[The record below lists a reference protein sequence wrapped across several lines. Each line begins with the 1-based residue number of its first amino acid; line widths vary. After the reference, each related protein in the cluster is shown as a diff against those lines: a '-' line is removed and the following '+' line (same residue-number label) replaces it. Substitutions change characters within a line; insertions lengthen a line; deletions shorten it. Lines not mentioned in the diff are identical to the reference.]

1 MATATFACGC
11 FWSKQYFFDQIDGVE
26 RTRVGFTGGHVPDVD
41 YRQVCTKTTG
51 HAEAVEVTYD
61 PARVRYSQLLAAFFG
76 MHDARIDRRGKG
88 GQYRSALF
96 YHTPE
101 QAARA
106 RAYLRD
112 YAAAGI
118 AVHTELRP
126 AQPFYVAAER
136 HQGYCAVRGMT
147 PEIKGTTAGE
157 E

>member
-11 FWSKQYFFDQIDGVE
+11 FWSKQYHFDQVEGVIS
-26 RTRVGFTGGHVPDVD
+26 TRVGFTGGHVPDVS

-61 PARVRYSQLLAAFFG
+61 PARVRYRQLLAAFFG
-76 MHDARIDRRGKG
+76 MHDAGVDRREKG

-96 YHTPE
+96 YHTPA
-101 QAARA
+101 QAAQA

-112 YAAAGI
+112 YADAGI
-118 AVHTELRP
+118 VIYTELRP
-126 AQPFYVAAER
+126 AQPFYAAAER
-136 HQGYCAVRGMT
+136 HQGYCSVRGIT
-147 PEIKGTTAGE
+147 PKIKGTTAGE